1 MAISRIPATE
11 NRFGMPA
18 LAFRGRA
25 RCVESAAYLNYHP
38 DLGGSPDSSVRDN
51 QPEGGILSLILD
63 EHREYLIDRPR
74 VSAFERAISEVVRPG
89 DVVLDLGSGTG
100 ILGLFALKAGA
111 SRVYAI
117 DDSGLTQLEREI
129 FAANGFADR
138 AVCIKG
144 LSTRVE
150 LPEKVNVII
159 GDLIGRFGF
168 DGGLVEFFADA
179 RRRMAQPG
187 VRTVPSRVD
196 LYVAPVEAPQTWE
209 EVDFWKE
216 SPAGFN
222 FDRAYKIAVNTGH
235 PVRYRPDQILGQPQ
249 VIATIDV
256 TRDSGPTLEGAAQSV
271 VRRSG
276 TMHGIA
282 GWFEAI
288 LSPSVTM
295 SNSPLR
301 EDVINRRAVFF
312 PVDPPA
318 AVRAKDSIRVKMRI
332 SPAETLVNWR
342 VELADSEGAVRKKFS
357 HSTFAGMLLCPED
370 LVKSRPD
377 YVPKLTIWGEARRSV
392 VNLCDG
398 HRTIAQIEHEIYEL
412 HRDLFASLGE
422 ASAFVHEVMV
432 PYGTSG

>member
-1 MAISRIPATE
+1 
-11 NRFGMPA
+11 
-18 LAFRGRA
+18 
-25 RCVESAAYLNYHP
+25 
-38 DLGGSPDSSVRDN
+38 
-51 QPEGGILSLILD
+51 LSLILD
-63 EHREYLIDRPR
+63 EHREYLIDRVR

-117 DDSGLTQLEREI
+117 DSSGLTQLAREI

-168 DGGLVEFFADA
+168 DGGLVEYFADA
-179 RRRMAQPG
+179 RHRMARPD
-187 VRTVPSRVD
+187 VRTIPSRVD
-196 LYVAPVEAPQTWE
+196 LLVAPVEAPQTWD
-209 EVDFWKE
+209 EVDFWKD

-222 FDRAYKIAVNTGH
+222 FDRAYNIAVNTGH
-235 PVRYRPDQILGQPQ
+235 PVKYRPDQILAVPE

-256 TRDSGPTLEGAAQSV
+256 TRGSDPILEGEAASV

-282 GWFEAI
+282 GWFEAT

-301 EDVINRRAVFF
+301 EDIINRRAVFF
-312 PVDPPA
+312 PVDPPT
-318 AVRAKDSIRVKMRI
+318 AVNAGDSVRVKMRI
-332 SPAETLVNWR
+332 SPADTLVNWR
-342 VELADSEGAVRKKFS
+342 VELADRAGAVRKKFS
-357 HSTFAGMLLCPED
+357 HSTFLGMLLCPED

-377 YVPKLTIWGEARRSV
+377 YVPKLTSWGMARRSV

-398 HRTIAQIEHEIYEL
+398 KRTIAEIEREVYEL
-412 HRDLFASLGE
+412 HRDLFVSPGE

-432 PYGTSG
+432 PYGTSE

>member
-1 MAISRIPATE
+1 
-11 NRFGMPA
+11 
-18 LAFRGRA
+18 
-25 RCVESAAYLNYHP
+25 
-38 DLGGSPDSSVRDN
+38 
-51 QPEGGILSLILD
+51 LSLILD

-117 DDSGLTQLEREI
+117 DGSGLTQLAREI

-150 LPEKVNVII
+150 LPEKVNVIV
-159 GDLIGRFGF
+159 GDLIGRFGI
-168 DGGLVEFFADA
+168 DGGLVEYFADA

-187 VRTVPSRVD
+187 VRTVPSKVD
-196 LYVAPVEAPQTWE
+196 LLVAPVEAPQTWA
-209 EVDFWKE
+209 EVDFWKT

-222 FDRAYKIAVNTGH
+222 FDRAYNIAVNTGH
-235 PVRYRPDQILGQPQ
+235 PVKYRPEQMVGKPE

-256 TRDSGPTLEGAAQSV
+256 ARDGNSILQGEAVSA
-271 VRRSG
+271 VRRAG

-282 GWFEAI
+282 GWFEAT

-312 PVDPPA
+312 PVDPPTM
-318 AVRAKDSIRVKMRI
+318 VRAGDPVRVKMWI

-342 VELADSEGAVRKKFS
+342 VELADRSGALRKKFS
-357 HSTFAGMLLCPED
+357 HSTFGGMLICPED
-370 LVKSRPD
+370 LAKSRPD
-377 YVPKLTIWGEARRSV
+377 YVPQLTSWGMARRSV

-398 HRTIAQIEHEIYEL
+398 RRTIAEIEREVYEL
-412 HRDLFASLGE
+412 HRDLFASPGE
-422 ASAFVHEVMV
+422 ASAFVYEVMV
-432 PYGTSG
+432 PYGRPG

>member
-1 MAISRIPATE
+1 M
-11 NRFGMPA
+11 
-18 LAFRGRA
+18 
-25 RCVESAAYLNYHP
+25 
-38 DLGGSPDSSVRDN
+38 
-51 QPEGGILSLILD
+51 SLILD
-63 EHREYLIDRPR
+63 EHREYLIDRVR

-111 SRVYAI
+111 ARVYAI
-117 DDSGLTQLEREI
+117 DGSGLTQLAREI
-129 FAANGFADR
+129 FEANGFADR

-168 DGGLVEFFADA
+168 DGGLVEYFADA
-179 RRRMAQPG
+179 RRRMARPD
-187 VRTVPSRVD
+187 VRTIPSKVD
-196 LYVAPVEAPQTWE
+196 LYVDPVEAPQTWA
-209 EVDFWKE
+209 EVDFWKDA
-216 SPAGFN
+216 PAGFN
-222 FDRAYKIAVNTGH
+222 FDRAYNIAVNTGH
-235 PVRYRPDQILGQPQ
+235 PVKYRPDQILGVPQ

-256 TRDSGPTLEGAAQSV
+256 TRDSGPILEGEAASV

-282 GWFEAI
+282 GWFEAM

-301 EDVINRRAVFF
+301 EDIINRRAVFF
-312 PVDPPA
+312 PVDPPT
-318 AVRAKDSIRVKMRI
+318 AVNAGDSVRVKMRI
-332 SPAETLVNWR
+332 SPADTLVNWR
-342 VELADSEGAVRKKFS
+342 VELADHAGAMRKKFS
-357 HSTFAGMLLCPED
+357 HSTFLGMLLCPED
-370 LVKSRPD
+370 LVKSRQD
-377 YVPKLTIWGEARRSV
+377 YVPKLTSWGMARRSV

-398 HRTIAQIEHEIYEL
+398 KRTIAEIEREVYEL
-412 HRDLFASLGE
+412 HRDLFASPGE

>member
-1 MAISRIPATE
+1 M
-11 NRFGMPA
+11 
-18 LAFRGRA
+18 
-25 RCVESAAYLNYHP
+25 
-38 DLGGSPDSSVRDN
+38 
-51 QPEGGILSLILD
+51 SLILD
-63 EHREYLIDRPR
+63 EHREYLIDRVR

-117 DDSGLTQLEREI
+117 DSSGLTQLAREI

-168 DGGLVEFFADA
+168 DGGLVEYFADA
-179 RRRMAQPG
+179 RHRMARPD
-187 VRTVPSRVD
+187 VRTIPSKVD
-196 LYVAPVEAPQTWE
+196 LLVAPVEAPQTWD
-209 EVDFWKE
+209 EVDFWKD

-222 FDRAYKIAVNTGH
+222 FDRAYNIAVNTGH
-235 PVRYRPDQILGQPQ
+235 PVKYRSDQILGVPE

-256 TRDSGPTLEGAAQSV
+256 TRGSDPILEGEAASI

-282 GWFEAI
+282 GWFEAT

-301 EDVINRRAVFF
+301 EDIINRRAVFF
-312 PVDPPA
+312 PVDPPT
-318 AVRAKDSIRVKMRI
+318 AVNAGDSVRVKMRI
-332 SPAETLVNWR
+332 SPADTLVNWR
-342 VELADSEGAVRKKFS
+342 VELADRAGVVRKKFS
-357 HSTFAGMLLCPED
+357 HSTFLGMLLCPED

-377 YVPKLTIWGEARRSV
+377 YVPKLTSWGMARRSV

-398 HRTIAQIEHEIYEL
+398 KRTIAEIEREVYEL
-412 HRDLFASLGE
+412 HRDLFASPGE

>member
-1 MAISRIPATE
+1 M
-11 NRFGMPA
+11 
-18 LAFRGRA
+18 
-25 RCVESAAYLNYHP
+25 
-38 DLGGSPDSSVRDN
+38 
-51 QPEGGILSLILD
+51 SLILD
-63 EHREYLIDRPR
+63 EHREYLIDRVR

-117 DDSGLTQLEREI
+117 DSSGLTQLAREI

-168 DGGLVEFFADA
+168 DGGLVEYFADA
-179 RRRMAQPG
+179 RHRMARPH
-187 VRTVPSRVD
+187 VRTIPSRVD
-196 LYVAPVEAPQTWE
+196 LYSVPVEAPQTWD
-209 EVDFWKE
+209 EVDFWKD

-222 FDRAYKIAVNTGH
+222 FDRAYNIAVNTGH
-235 PVRYRPDQILGQPQ
+235 PVKYRPDQILGVPE

-256 TRDSGPTLEGAAQSV
+256 TRGSDPILEGEAASV

-282 GWFEAI
+282 GWFEAT

-301 EDVINRRAVFF
+301 EDIINRRAVFF
-312 PVDPPA
+312 PIDPPT
-318 AVRAKDSIRVKMRI
+318 AVSAGDSVRVKMRI
-332 SPAETLVNWR
+332 SPADTLVNWR
-342 VELADSEGAVRKKFS
+342 VELADRAGAVRKKFS
-357 HSTFAGMLLCPED
+357 HSTFLGMLLCPED

-377 YVPKLTIWGEARRSV
+377 YVPKLTSWGMARRSV

-398 HRTIAQIEHEIYEL
+398 KRTIAEIEREVYEL
-412 HRDLFASLGE
+412 HRDLFASPGE
-422 ASAFVHEVMV
+422 ASAFVHEVMI

>member
-1 MAISRIPATE
+1 
-11 NRFGMPA
+11 
-18 LAFRGRA
+18 
-25 RCVESAAYLNYHP
+25 
-38 DLGGSPDSSVRDN
+38 
-51 QPEGGILSLILD
+51 LSLILD
-63 EHREYLIDRPR
+63 EHREYLIDRVR

-117 DDSGLTQLEREI
+117 DSSGLTQLAREI

-168 DGGLVEFFADA
+168 DGGLVEYFADA
-179 RRRMAQPG
+179 RHRMARPDL
-187 VRTVPSRVD
+187 RTVPSRVD
-196 LYVAPVEAPQTWE
+196 LYTTPVEAPQTWD
-209 EVDFWKE
+209 EVDFWKD

-222 FDRAYKIAVNTGH
+222 FDRAYNIAVNTGH
-235 PVRYRPDQILGQPQ
+235 PVKYRPDQILGVPE

-256 TRDSGPTLEGAAQSV
+256 TRGSDPILEGEAASV

-282 GWFEAI
+282 GWFEAT

-301 EDVINRRAVFF
+301 EDIINRRAVFF
-312 PVDPPA
+312 PVDPPT
-318 AVRAKDSIRVKMRI
+318 AVNAGDSVRVKMRI
-332 SPAETLVNWR
+332 SPADTLVNWR
-342 VELADSEGAVRKKFS
+342 VELADRAGAVRKKFS
-357 HSTFAGMLLCPED
+357 HSTFLGMLLCPED
-370 LVKSRPD
+370 LIKSRPD
-377 YVPKLTIWGEARRSV
+377 YVPKLTSWGMARRSV

-398 HRTIAQIEHEIYEL
+398 KRTIAEIEREVYEL
-412 HRDLFASLGE
+412 HRDLFASPGE